1 MEETRL
7 KAQKIVE
14 IKAVNEQN
22 YLDKLQRKNEQEAEI
37 RQKQL
42 ANAQEK
48 VSAQKRREI
57 VRKQVAEKRRQE
69 YSLTKQSKEEGKKE
83 LMNQRVEDLAQK
95 MV

>member
-14 IKAVNEQN
+14 IKVVNEQN

-48 VSAQKRREI
+48 VSAQKRRET
-57 VRKQVAEKRRQE
+57 VRKQFAEKRRQE
-69 YSLTKQSKEEGKKE
+69 YSLTKQSKEEGK
-83 LMNQRVEDLAQK
+83 
-95 MV
+95 

>member
-1 MEETRL
+1 M
-7 KAQKIVE
+7 KASKIVE

-22 YLDKLQRKNEQEAEI
+22 FLEKLQRKNDQEAEI

-42 ANAQEK
+42 VNAQEK
-48 VSAQKRREI
+48 ASAQKRREI
-57 VRKQVAEKRRQE
+57 VRKQAAEKRRQE
-69 YSLTKQSKEEGKKE
+69 YSITKQFKQVGKKE